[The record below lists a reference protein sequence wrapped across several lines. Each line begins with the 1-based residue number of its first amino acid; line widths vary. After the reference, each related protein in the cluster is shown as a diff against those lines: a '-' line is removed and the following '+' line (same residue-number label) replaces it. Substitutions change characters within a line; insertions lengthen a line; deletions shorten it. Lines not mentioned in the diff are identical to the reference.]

1 MSFEGFAD
9 NRWPKSHWKLTAP
22 ESYALLY
29 GPKAEET
36 QVFKLALLE
45 LVARGWLEIDE
56 IEQHKAS
63 SGRARNIAALGYGA
77 RRHGSGGRP
86 LDAVLELF
94 EPHASWASEGGGSGL
109 VPVSALALATRS
121 RYGSF
126 KNYVEVEV
134 MPALAARGLYQK
146 EERRILGLFPT
157 SRWEITRTGEAARAE
172 LEGNRSL
179 GRDQFRRWVDS
190 NPSQALAFLGLTGSS
205 VLLMEELHP
214 DIRRLRERE
223 HSSGEA
229 AVSGSVI
236 GPHGDPETGEDRPR
250 ETVGDSPGDLDPA
263 ALDAPA
269 LDIGS
274 FDFDLGAFD
283 GIEGATSSIDSEI
296 TDTGGGWGGDG
307 GGGGGG

>member
-29 GPKAEET
+29 GSKAEGP

-45 LVARGWLEIDE
+45 LVARGWLKLGE
-56 IEQHKAS
+56 IEKRRVS
-63 SGRARNIAALGYGA
+63 SGRDQKIATLGYGA
-77 RRHGSGGRP
+77 KRRGSGGRP

-134 MPALAARGLYQK
+134 MPALAARGLYQQK
-146 EERRILGLFPT
+146 ERRILGLFPT
-157 SRWEITRTGEAARAE
+157 SRWEITRTGEAARVE

-179 GRDQFRRWVDS
+179 GRDQFHRWVDS
-190 NPSQALAFLGLTGSS
+190 DPSQALAFLGITGSS

-214 DIRRLRERE
+214 DIQRLRERE
-223 HSSGEA
+223 YGSGEA
-229 AVSGSVI
+229 AVSGGVI
-236 GPHGDPETGEDRPR
+236 GATETQRPERTGQGRRSATRRATSTRPR
-250 ETVGDSPGDLDPA
+250 STLRPWTSEASTSTWGRSTGSK
-263 ALDAPA
+263 APRRP
-269 LDIGS
+269 
-274 FDFDLGAFD
+274 
-283 GIEGATSSIDSEI
+283 
-296 TDTGGGWGGDG
+296 
-307 GGGGGG
+307 